1 MASILG
7 VETLQHSNGTTAA
20 TIDSSGR
27 ILTPA
32 RPAFQVVKTG
42 TDQSIVN
49 VTATK
54 IEWTTAVTDVGGHF
68 SIANNEYTIPVSGM
82 YQLNLT
88 ARGTANP
95 TNTMDSIISYL
106 YVNDVYTKTF
116 NQLNLQANQ
125 LSNSHISGSLAIYLN
140 ATDRIS
146 FWLRVSGTSPTIGA
160 DSRMTFCSG
169 FLIG

>member
-1 MASILG
+1 MASILKVDAIESTTGAG
-7 VETLQHSNGTTAA
+7 VLQPTK
-20 TIDSSGR
+20 
-27 ILTPA
+27 PM
-32 RPAFQVVKTG
+32 FQVVKTG
-42 TDQSIVN
+42 TDQSITN

-54 IEWTTAVTDVGGHF
+54 INWTTAVTDVGGHF
-68 SIANNEYTIPVSGM
+68 SIADNEYVIPVSGM

-106 YVNDVYTKTF
+106 YVNDVYTKTLS
-116 NQLNLQANQ
+116 QLNLQSNQ
-125 LSNSHISGSLAIYLN
+125 LSNSHIAGSVAIYLN
-140 ATDRIS
+140 ATDRVS
-146 FWLRVSGTSPTIGA
+146 FWLRISGTDPKIGA

>member
-1 MASILG
+1 MSKLYVNEI
-7 VETLQHSNGTTAA
+7 HPKTAGGA
-20 TIDSSGR
+20 VLMPTK
-27 ILTPA
+27 
-32 RPAFQVVKTG
+32 PAFHVVKTG
-42 TDQSIVN
+42 TDQSITN
-49 VTATK
+49 ITATK

-68 SIANNEYTIPVSGM
+68 SISNNEYTIPVSGM

-116 NQLNLQANQ
+116 NQLNLQSNQ
-125 LSNSHISGSLAIYLN
+125 LSNSHISGSLAMYLN

-169 FLIG
+169 YLIG